1 MLYGWNQR
9 SRDWF
14 NCMFL
19 AFWIGL
25 NWSKL
30 VWKSESWICW
40 VTQFVHCPIG
50 KSTRRNLG
58 PLRVTGV
65 EKIPGVSTSWSRLRL
80 RLTLGVYSRV
90 CFVGDLAHFN
100 GTSTRYNE
108 ELITEIYMLNM
119 LSATL
124 TFAQTHDCDITEQ
137 YVDWGN
143 SFNFIFMRDQNL
155 PPSMTNMLNGVI
167 ASTLSSWGIKI
178 RKAGHQLRANVQV
191 VVNIFWGFL
200 PQIQVLVHRK
210 ANPYIDFIVPL
221 LGWGE
226 LNCVLLIYVLGTQW
240 GLLFAWLMQSSVAMI
255 YNLRVSRAVYRNL
268 CQVFFCGGFCGKA
281 MLKSIHSGNLL
292 SSGTRKLHKGVFC
305 VFTFWSFLEDP
316 GLIFPTKW

>member
-137 YVDWGN
+137 WGY
-143 SFNFIFMRDQNL
+143 SIYLSIDMG
-155 PPSMTNMLNGVI
+155 PKHANGQFHMVWI
-167 ASTLSSWGIKI
+167 WMDKCLDNTS
-178 RKAGHQLRANVQV
+178 
-191 VVNIFWGFL
+191 
-200 PQIQVLVHRK
+200 
-210 ANPYIDFIVPL
+210 
-221 LGWGE
+221 
-226 LNCVLLIYVLGTQW
+226 IY
-240 GLLFAWLMQSSVAMI
+240 
-255 YNLRVSRAVYRNL
+255 
-268 CQVFFCGGFCGKA
+268 GGFPSDTFDGDPSL
-281 MLKSIHSGNLL
+281 MVHQRTSTWPLPGGPTSVGMIHVIIL
-292 SSGTRKLHKGVFC
+292 
-305 VFTFWSFLEDP
+305 
-316 GLIFPTKW
+316 